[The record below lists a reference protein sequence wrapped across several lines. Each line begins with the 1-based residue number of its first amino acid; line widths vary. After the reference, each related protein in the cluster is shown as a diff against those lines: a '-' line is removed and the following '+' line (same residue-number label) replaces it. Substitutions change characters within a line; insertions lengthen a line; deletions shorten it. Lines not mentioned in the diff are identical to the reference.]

1 MWLFNMLR
9 RRGNP
14 NWGKAA
20 LSTHP
25 HIATQFENEVRRLGL
40 TKDTCVASVELR
52 SWCER
57 NRNQLYVPGYGKA
70 QGGPGAAVQKPV
82 WPHILKQDAAP
93 RNLRAGPTRA
103 CVPDALST
111 PKTST

>member
-1 MWLFNMLR
+1 MSAASGSIIWLFNMLH

-20 LSTHP
+20 LSAHP

-57 NRNQLYVPGYGKA
+57 NRNQRYVPEWLLEIWGIEVILGYTN
-70 QGGPGAAVQKPV
+70 V
-82 WPHILKQDAAP
+82 
-93 RNLRAGPTRA
+93 
-103 CVPDALST
+103 S
-111 PKTST
+111 

>member
-1 MWLFNMLR
+1 MSAASGSIIWLFDMLH

-20 LSTHP
+20 LSAHP

-57 NRNQLYVPGYGKA
+57 NRNQRYVPEWLLEIWGIEVILGYTE
-70 QGGPGAAVQKPV
+70 V
-82 WPHILKQDAAP
+82 
-93 RNLRAGPTRA
+93 
-103 CVPDALST
+103 S
-111 PKTST
+111 

>member
-1 MWLFNMLR
+1 VRGVSQQNNTPFLHSRTAVTFCVGGLWEYHLLFNMLH

-20 LSTHP
+20 LSAHP

-52 SWCER
+52 SWCEQ
-57 NRNQLYVPGYGKA
+57 NRNQRYVPEWLLETWGIEVITGYNK
-70 QGGPGAAVQKPV
+70 V
-82 WPHILKQDAAP
+82 
-93 RNLRAGPTRA
+93 
-103 CVPDALST
+103 S
-111 PKTST
+111 

>member
-1 MWLFNMLR
+1 MLR

-57 NRNQLYVPGYGKA
+57 NRNQRYVPEWLLETWGIEVILGYNN
-70 QGGPGAAVQKPV
+70 V
-82 WPHILKQDAAP
+82 
-93 RNLRAGPTRA
+93 
-103 CVPDALST
+103 S
-111 PKTST
+111 